1 MDLSEYQKKDPSS
14 QRRHPWEKTRAR
26 IALHLLTKRLKPIN
40 HLLDLGSGD
49 AFISGS
55 LSNLHLA
62 KKYSAVD
69 TAFTPNITN
78 SLKERYPAID
88 FFRSLPEAIARNGTA
103 DGVLLMDVLE
113 HIPNED
119 DLVVPLMTD
128 AITAASTSVLITV
141 PAFHSLFSDHDRA
154 LGHYRRYTRKQLI
167 ALCARHQLQIISSG
181 YFFVSLMPLRAL
193 QMTIGNRRPASA
205 SVENW
210 KGGNA
215 ATRITEALLW
225 LDFRICRAFTAVG
238 IHLPG
243 LSCYCLCQKL
253 PS

>member
-1 MDLSEYQKKDPSS
+1 MDLSEYQKQDPSL
-14 QRRHPWEKTRAR
+14 QLRHPWEKTRAR
-26 IALHLLTKRLKPIN
+26 IALHLLTKKQEPFT

-55 LSNLHLA
+55 LSTLRLA

-69 TAFTPNITN
+69 PAFTPAITK
-78 SLKERYPAID
+78 SLKERYPLLD
-88 FFRSLPEAIARNGTA
+88 FFSSLPEAVDNNGTA

-113 HIPNED
+113 HLADEA
-119 DLVVPLMTD
+119 DLLVPLMTD
-128 AITAASTSVLITV
+128 AITAASTFVLVTV
-141 PAFHSLFSDHDRA
+141 PAFHSLFSEHDRV
-154 LGHYRRYTRKQLI
+154 LGHYRRYNRKQLV
-167 ALCARHQLQIISSG
+167 ALCARHQLQVISSG
-181 YFFVSLMPLRAL
+181 YFFLSLLPLRVV
-193 QMTIGNRRPASA
+193 QKSFGNRRSASV

-210 KGGNA
+210 QGGKVG
-215 ATRITEALLW
+215 TRLTEVLLW
-225 LDFRICRAFTAVG
+225 LDFRICRAFTAIG

>member
-1 MDLSEYQKKDPSS
+1 MDLSEYHKQDPSS
-14 QRRHPWEKTRAR
+14 QLRHPWEKTRAR
-26 IALHLLTKRLKPIN
+26 IALHLLRKKQPIT

-55 LSNLHLA
+55 LTNQRLA

-69 TAFTPNITN
+69 PAFTPAVIN
-78 SLKERYPAID
+78 SLKERYPPLD
-88 FFRSLPEAIARNGTA
+88 FFRSLPEAIARNSTA
-103 DGVLLMDVLE
+103 DLVLLMDVLE
-113 HIPNED
+113 HLPDEA
-119 DLVVPLMTD
+119 DLLVPLMTD
-128 AITAASTSVLITV
+128 EITAASTIVLVTV

-167 ALCARHQLQIISSG
+167 ALCTRHQLRIISSG
-181 YFFVSLMPLRAL
+181 YFFLSLLPVRVV
-193 QMTIGNRRPASA
+193 QKIIGNRPSAPA

-210 KGGNA
+210 RGGRVG
-215 ATRITEALLW
+215 TRLTEVLLW
-225 LDFRICRAFTAVG
+225 LDFRICRAFTAIG

>member
-1 MDLSEYQKKDPSS
+1 MDLSEYQNQDPSS
-14 QRRHPWEKTRAR
+14 QLRHPWEKTRAR
-26 IALHLLTKRLKPIN
+26 IALHLIKKKKESIT

-55 LSNLHLA
+55 LSKHRIA

-69 TAFTPNITN
+69 PALTTDISS
-78 SLKERYPAID
+78 SLKEKYPLLD
-88 FFRSLPEAIARNGTA
+88 FFRSLPEAVAHNGMA

-113 HIPNED
+113 HLPDES
-119 DLVVPLMTD
+119 DLIVPLMTD
-128 AITAASTSVLITV
+128 DVTPASTMVLITV
-141 PAFHSLFSDHDRA
+141 PAFRVLFSNHDRG

-181 YFFVSLMPLRAL
+181 YFFLSLLPLRVA
-193 QMTIGNRRPASA
+193 QKIIGNRRLSSG

-210 KGGNA
+210 QGGKA
-215 ATRITEALLW
+215 RTGLTEALLW
-225 LDFRICRAFTAVG
+225 LDFRVCRAFTAIG